1 MFCSNKTLNQVC
13 SLDFDMKSKSCFPSA
28 LKELIYAKSKPWLFG
43 KHGMLAEN
51 STLCLG
57 IFSVPENKKNP
68 NFLSEC
74 LGFLTLSCY
83 DYKRE

>member
-1 MFCSNKTLNQVC
+1 MSCSNKTVNQVC
-13 SLDFDMKSKSCFPSA
+13 SLDFVMKSKSCFPSA

-68 NFLSEC
+68 QLSFRMSGVFD
-74 LGFLTLSCY
+74 LKLL
-83 DYKRE
+83 